1 MSEVTSLLGTIR
13 QQSNKPLK
21 IEGPTAIG
29 GKAYVQGSKNA
40 ANKLVAVTVALPG
53 KYEIHNFPMILDPL
67 ELVAIVELLGGMV
80 SVNQSVVSVDT
91 TNLQNKALPYSLT
104 KSTTSAFG
112 FAGALLGRF
121 GSMQVGKPG
130 GDQIGPRPVDL
141 HLDGLRTLGAEIDE
155 SAEAVSG
162 RLAEVPRGKHFRLKM
177 PSTGAAVNFVLA
189 VAASGGTAS
198 LENSPVD
205 GDMDTM
211 YQLMRA
217 AGIGVEIDNGE
228 VRIDATGFNI
238 SDRTSSFTCSPDR
251 NDAFTWLCY
260 GALSHDGLLIERL
273 SMKDVEQA
281 LKVLR
286 LLNVQVTRQSD
297 DSLIVKA
304 PPQDATI
311 PDDTVIVAGL
321 AREFHSDWAP
331 LLEVVL
337 TTLQGECRIVDTL
350 FSNRVR
356 QAELLQKMGASITI
370 SGGPPP
376 EDVSLHFST
385 DPNDARY
392 IIDVSGPARLN
403 PITTEVGY
411 DVRACAAMVM
421 AASQAHGTSNLSSV
435 QALHRGYENIID
447 RLSLI
452 GVDVAGSA

>member
-1 MSEVTSLLGTIR
+1 
-13 QQSNKPLK
+13 
-21 IEGPTAIG
+21 
-29 GKAYVQGSKNA
+29 
-40 ANKLVAVTVALPG
+40 
-53 KYEIHNFPMILDPL
+53 MILDPL
-67 ELVAIVELLGGMV
+67 ELVSIVEMLGGKV
-80 SVNQSVVSVDT
+80 SVSQSVVSIDT
-91 TNLQNKALPYSLT
+91 TNLQNKALSYSLT

-121 GSMQVGKPG
+121 SSMQVGKPG

-141 HLDGLRTLGAEIDE
+141 HLDGLRALGAEIDE
-155 SAEAVSG
+155 SAEEISG
-162 RLAEVPRGKHFRLKM
+162 RLGETPHGKHFRLKM

-189 VAASGGTAS
+189 VAASGGVAS

-217 AGIGVEIDNGE
+217 AGIKIEIDKDG
-228 VRIDATGFNI
+228 VHIDATDFSV
-238 SDRTSSFTCSPDR
+238 SDRTVDFTCSPDR

-260 GALSHDGLLIERL
+260 GALSRDGLLIERL
-273 SMKDVEQA
+273 SMNDMEQA
-281 LKVLR
+281 LRVMK
-286 LLNVQVTRQSD
+286 LLNVQITQQSD
-297 DSLIVKA
+297 DSLTVKA

-311 PDDTVIVAGL
+311 PDGTVIIAGL

-337 TTLQGECRIVDTL
+337 PTLRGECRIVDTL

-356 QAELLQKMGASITI
+356 QAELLQKMGAPITI

-376 EDVSLHFST
+376 EGVSLHFST
-385 DPNDARY
+385 DPNNARY

-421 AASQAHGTSNLSSV
+421 ASSQAHGTSNLSET
-435 QALHRGYENIID
+435 QALHRGYENIIE
-447 RLSLI
+447 RLSLVGLDI
-452 GVDVAGSA
+452 TVAD

>member
-1 MSEVTSLLGTIR
+1 MSDVTSLLDTIR
-13 QQSNKPLK
+13 QQSTETLK
-21 IEGPTAIG
+21 VKGLAAIG
-29 GKAYVQGSKNA
+29 GRAYVQGSKNA

-67 ELVAIVELLGGMV
+67 ELVNIVELLGGKV
-80 SVNQSVVSVDT
+80 SVNQDVVSIDT

-104 KSTTSAFG
+104 RSTTGAFG

-141 HLDGLRTLGAEIDE
+141 HLDGLRALGAEIDDGVE
-155 SAEAVSG
+155 EIGG
-162 RLAEVPRGKHFRLKM
+162 RLAGPPRGKRFRLKM

-205 GDMDTM
+205 GDMDAM

-217 AGIGVEIDNGE
+217 AGVKIEIDE
-228 VRIDATGFNI
+228 SVVHVDATGFNV
-238 SDRTSSFTCSPDR
+238 SDRTISFTCSPDR

-260 GALSHDGLLIERL
+260 GALSRDGLLVERL
-273 SMKDVEQA
+273 SMQDMEQA

-286 LLNVQVTRQSD
+286 LLNVQITQQSD
-297 DSLIVKA
+297 DSLIIKA
-304 PPQDATI
+304 PPQDTAI
-311 PDDTVIVAGL
+311 PDGTVIVAGL

-337 TTLQGECRIVDTL
+337 TTLRGECRIVDTL

-356 QAELLQKMGASITI
+356 QAELLQKMGAPITI

-376 EDVSLHFST
+376 KGISLHFST

-392 IIDVSGPARLN
+392 IIDVSGPAKLN
-403 PITTEVGY
+403 PITTDVGY

-421 AASQAHGTSNLSSV
+421 AASRAHGTSNLSSIH
-435 QALHRGYENIID
+435 ALYRGYENIIE
-447 RLSLI
+447 RLSLV
-452 GVDVAGSA
+452 GVNID